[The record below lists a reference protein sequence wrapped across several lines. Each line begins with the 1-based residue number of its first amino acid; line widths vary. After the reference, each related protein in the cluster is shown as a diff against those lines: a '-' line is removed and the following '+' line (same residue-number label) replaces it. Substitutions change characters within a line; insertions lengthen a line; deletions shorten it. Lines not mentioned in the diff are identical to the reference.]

1 MVFTGSLEGHT
12 VKGDANASL
21 LKKYLNT
28 WEVTMRNLK
37 DETRTGQ
44 NVLKKSDDRQVKQPR
59 DNTTGAKDKI
69 GGSSSKS
76 KAMKDKK

>member
-1 MVFTGSLEGHT
+1 
-12 VKGDANASL
+12 
-21 LKKYLNT
+21 
-28 WEVTMRNLK
+28 MRNLK

-76 KAMKDKK
+76 KAMKDKKWFAIK